1 MSLPSPTPQ
10 TKALLDVLNKNKF
23 TDVTFL
29 IGPNQVEFKANRVFL
44 ACQSP
49 VFEAMLY
56 GSMQES
62 QPDSEI
68 QIHDIEPDAFQVV
81 LNYCYMQNPSLTSHN
96 IIALAQ
102 IADKYQIKGL
112 SLMCKDYFP
121 NILNIDNIC
130 TMLHQSVNAKLD
142 SYVTKCENAIT
153 NKFGKH
159 APEMVQTIGF
169 VSMNVAAMKI
179 VLKLDALAITE
190 DDLWDAV
197 LKWKEYQISCDD
209 DEDDLNTLSNPR
221 KRKGDFMTDSVVPH
235 KKQRLN
241 DAQNCNNHNN
251 NTCSKSNEGKVDDE
265 DESGLQLLKEVCPF
279 IRFGLMSGQYFVK
292 QVKPLNCLTDKQ
304 MNAILCYYQCPEE
317 TCDVFNVK
325 PRKLRKVKL
334 DVTEGFG
341 IYNETHFVVSD
352 NGKTI
357 QGNGGTCQAAA
368 SFVAQGHKAGIHSW
382 SVKRVGTPYNI
393 NCFCNIGI
401 TSGERKTR
409 VGRYFRENGGYT
421 YYVNA
426 STFTSH
432 IRWCAGEVVTVTLDC
447 DKWKVF
453 FFKNNKQLKKED
465 IAPNQTYY
473 FAMDSCADQKHH
485 FTVV

>member
-81 LNYCYMQNPSLTSHN
+81 LNYCYMQKPSLTSRN

-159 APEMVQTIGF
+159 AQEIVQTIGF
-169 VSMNVAAMKI
+169 ASMNVAAMKI

-221 KRKGDFMTDSVVPH
+221 KRKRDFRTDSVVPH

-325 PRKLRKVKL
+325 PRKLVFK
-334 DVTEGFG
+334 VTEGFG

-357 QGNGGTCQAAA
+357 QGRGGSCQSSPA
-368 SFVAQGHKAGIHSW
+368 FVAQGYKTGIHSW
-382 SVKRVGTPYNI
+382 SVKRVGAPY
-393 NCFCNIGI
+393 CYCNIGI
-401 TSGERKTR
+401 TSCERKTP
-409 VGRYFRENGGYT
+409 VGSFFCRNGGLGGHS
-421 YYVNA
+421 YYENNPA
-426 STFTSH
+426 S
-432 IRWCAGEVVTVTLDC
+432 WQADEVVTVTLDC
-447 DKWKVF
+447 EKWEVH
-453 FFKNNKQLKKED
+453 FFKNNKHIRKND
-465 IAPNQTYY
+465 IVPNHTYY
-473 FAMDSCADQKHH
+473 FAMDSCGNKKHH